1 MNTFDYINNKVVGYV
16 NISPSS
22 YSNNVNIEVVGYCDY
37 HDNFYEL
44 SESEALKIFSPRGN
58 VFAHNFIERHPD
70 KNKKLVCI
78 GVKQNEKEGG
88 GNWDDY
94 IWNKSVDVEE
104 FACPITK
111 IKGNLTDDGDNNFN
125 VLVENDIYETD
136 EEYFILSNGKVIH
149 INSEYIND
157 YVPYWDSSN
166 LKIITHNDSA
176 FVSVISLPEYDG
188 YIDVISNDALIDWY
202 INKILKKKW
211 SEILKE
217 QNFKFIEP
225 HIKDTIKTIE
235 GIDYSILESRLNR
248 LKRINKSFVFT
259 LEELRNISEIPWFI
273 NTIDITIDKY
283 KKEYISSVVTENA
296 DEIKELEEQKESII
310 TSIENH
316 KNELEILEQEIEN
329 KNEILIDTESKLDD
343 LEKRKNTIVDDM
355 SKVKDLLGISNGV
368 ASANNIQLNFAMQK
382 INLMDNEMP
391 FYYAYLKALE
401 NTFKVNNIGYGES
414 STIGKQI
421 AVNNML
427 LVPDEAVA
435 KAIILS
441 AGKCYYMIE
450 YVSASWKSF
459 DNLWENGL
467 KYIIEQCDKN
477 PDIVHFLVL
486 QNINL
491 TYIPNYLQPLIDV
504 QNGVT
509 DCFNQYGV
517 YFPSN
522 LRVLCTVTGD
532 EVIPLNKKC
541 LKSMGCINPEI
552 IKDDYLYRI
561 IPGNNENIGYLST
574 KLLADAKRE
583 YEGTD
588 VPNFYKA
595 YIDE

>member
-58 VFAHNFIERHPD
+58 VFAHNFTERHPD

-104 FACPITK
+104 FAYPITK
-111 IKGNLTDDGDNNFN
+111 IKGNLTDDGDKNFD
-125 VLVENDIYETD
+125 VLVENDMYETD
-136 EEYFILSNGKVIH
+136 EDHFILSNDKVIH

-157 YVPYWDSSN
+157 TVPYWNSLN
-166 LKIITHNDSA
+166 LKIITHNVGT
-176 FVSVISLPEYDG
+176 FVPVTSLPDYDG
-188 YIDVISNDALIDWY
+188 YIDVLSNDKLIDWY

-225 HIKDTIKTIE
+225 YIKDTIKTIE
-235 GIDYSILESRLNR
+235 DIDYSILESRFNR
-248 LKRINKSFVFT
+248 LKRINKSFVLT
-259 LEELRNISEIPWFI
+259 LEELRNLSEIPWLT

-283 KKEYISSVVTENA
+283 KKEYISSVVAENE
-296 DEIKELEEQKESII
+296 DEIKKLEEQKESII
-310 TSIENH
+310 SSIENH

-329 KNEILIDTESKLDD
+329 NNEILIDTESKLDD
-343 LEKRKNTIVDDM
+343 LEKRKETIVNDM
-355 SKVKDLLGISNGV
+355 SKVKDLLGISNDV
-368 ASANNIQLNFAMQK
+368 SSASNIQLNFAMQK
-382 INLMDNEMP
+382 ISLVDNEMP
-391 FYYAYLKALE
+391 FYHAYLKALE
-401 NTFKVNNIGYGES
+401 NTFKINNIGHEES

-459 DNLWENGL
+459 DDLWENGL
-467 KYIIEQCDKN
+467 KYVIEQCDKN
-477 PDIVHFLVL
+477 PDVVHFLVL

-491 TYIPNYLQPLIDV
+491 TYIPNYLQPLIDI

-509 DCFNQYGV
+509 DCFNQYDV
-517 YFPSN
+517 SFPSN
-522 LRVLCTVTGD
+522 LRILCTITGD
-532 EVIPLNKKC
+532 EVIPLNKKS

-561 IPGNNENIGYLST
+561 IPGNNDNIGCLST

-583 YEGTD
+583 YKLKD
-588 VPNFYKA
+588 IPNYYMA
-595 YIDE
+595 YINE